1 MQSGYNHTFVEAVWF
16 VSDNAT
22 QQPSTILHVQQR
34 FSEFNNWQQR
44 GQL

>member
-1 MQSGYNHTFVEAVWF
+1 MQSMYNNTFVEAVWF

-22 QQPSTILHVQQR
+22 EQPSTILYVQQR
-34 FSEFNNWQQR
+34 FREFNNWQQR